1 MGVSLGVALG
11 TWVIAAAFSVQFVLL
26 ALRTA
31 REEQHLIARFG
42 DQYRDYMNRVGR
54 FLPRIG

>member
-1 MGVSLGVALG
+1 VL
-11 TWVIAAAFSVQFVLL
+11 FVLL

-31 REEQHLIARFG
+31 REEQHLVARFG
-42 DQYRDYMNRVGR
+42 DQYRDYMSRVGR